1 MIFNRNYTK
10 YSDEELMSKSRDGDT
25 KAFSIL
31 YDRYGKKVHS
41 YFYRMLWNDREKS
54 EDFTQDLFS
63 KIIEKPHLFQ
73 EGKKFSSWIYSIA
86 ANMCKNEYR
95 SAEVRKKAQVELE
108 YTTSSFDSISEQTDS
123 KFFKHDLDI
132 AIDQLNPEQRAVFI
146 LKYKQGLKIKDISD
160 CLDCSEGT
168 VKSRLFYAIKK
179 LSSELEAYNP
189 KSEL

>member
-10 YSDEELMSKSRDGDT
+10 YTDEDLMSKSAGGDS
-25 KAFSIL
+25 KAFARL
-31 YDRYGKKVHS
+31 YDRYGKKIHS
-41 YFYRMLWNDREKS
+41 YFYRMLWNDKEKS

-95 SAEVRKKAQVELE
+95 SAEVRKRAQVELE
-108 YTTSSFDSISEQTDS
+108 YTLDTSNKMNEGLDADY
-123 KFFKHDLDI
+123 FKKDLDQ
-132 AIDQLNPEQRAVFI
+132 AINELNADQRTVFI
-146 LKYKQGLKIKDISD
+146 LKYKQGLKIKEISE